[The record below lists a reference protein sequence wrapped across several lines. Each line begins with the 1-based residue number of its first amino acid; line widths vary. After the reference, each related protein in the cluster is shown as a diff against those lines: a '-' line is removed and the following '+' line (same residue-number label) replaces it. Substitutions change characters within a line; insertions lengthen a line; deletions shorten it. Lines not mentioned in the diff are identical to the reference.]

1 MKILVTGDWHLDA
14 RTAGFD
20 RFEDLREAVDWTVAL
35 AVSAGVDLYV
45 NLGDLCDPDST
56 RSHRAVGLA
65 CETAAALAGHGIAQV
80 WIAGNHDVIEDGTG
94 ATTLSALAGWS
105 RGRRFPPVMQRREV
119 RPIDAPIPA
128 ASPMY
133 DYPFIVAEEPMHVTR
148 VLGQSIDLVLL
159 PFTPR
164 AKGYDSARFV
174 EQVKYSRGCS
184 KLLVFGH
191 LNVIG
196 AEDGSEVEDFPR
208 GREVVFPTDALLAR
222 FGDRCMLFNGH
233 YHRRQTVRGVRMP
246 GALGRLG
253 FGEVGN
259 PAGVLLVEV

>member
-14 RTAGFD
+14 RTAGLD
-20 RFEDLREAVDWTVAL
+20 RFEDLRRAVDWTVGVARDQ
-35 AVSAGVDLYV
+35 GVDLYV

-80 WIAGNHDVIEDGTG
+80 WLAGNHDVIEDGTG
-94 ATTLSALAGWS
+94 ATTLAALAGWS
-105 RGRRFPPVMQRREV
+105 RGRGVRERAPVD
-119 RPIDAPIPA
+119 I
-128 ASPMY
+128 
-133 DYPFIVAEEPMHVTR
+133 AEQPMHLKLYEGHPV
-148 VLGQSIDLVLL
+148 DLLLL

-164 AKGYDSARFV
+164 ANAYDPTTLVNSIGVSTGA
-174 EQVKYSRGCS
+174 K

-233 YHRRQTVRGVRMP
+233 YHRRQIVRGVRMP

-259 PAGVLLVEV
+259 PTGVLLVEVEDA

>member
-20 RFEDLREAVDWTVAL
+20 RFEDLRAAVDWTVEL
-35 AVSAGVDLYV
+35 ASREHVDLYV
-45 NLGDLCDPDST
+45 MLGDLCDPDTT
-56 RSHRAVGLA
+56 RSHRAVGIA
-65 CETAAALAGHGIAQV
+65 CETAAKLADLGIAQA

-94 ATTLSALAGWS
+94 STTMAALAGWS
-105 RGRRFPPVMQRREV
+105 RSQRFRPGVLRIPVTDKPPNPKAFDLELRMCH
-119 RPIDAPIPA
+119 
-128 ASPMY
+128 
-133 DYPFIVAEEPMHVTR
+133 VAEEPIHIPRFFGTTN
-148 VLGQSIDLVLL
+148 DLMFL
-159 PFTPR
+159 PFTAR
-164 AKGYDSARFV
+164 AKAYDPCAFV
-174 EQVKYSRGCS
+174 KKT
-184 KLLVFGH
+184 KLSPNCCKVLVFGH

-196 AEDGSEVEDFPR
+196 ADDGSEVEDFPR
-208 GREVVFPTDALLAR
+208 GREVVFPVDELLAKW
-222 FGDRCMLFNGH
+222 GDKCLLFNGH

>member
-1 MKILVTGDWHLDA
+1 VKILVTGDWHLDA

-20 RFEDLREAVDWTVAL
+20 RFEDLRGAVDWTVAL
-35 AVSAGVDLYV
+35 AATVGVDLYV

-56 RSHRAVGLA
+56 RSHRAIGLA
-65 CETAAALAGHGIAQV
+65 CETAAKLADLGIAQV
-80 WIAGNHDVIEDGTG
+80 WLSGNHDVIEDGTG
-94 ATTLSALAGWS
+94 ATTLAALAGWASSS
-105 RGRRFPPVMQRREV
+105 RFAPVLRRTYRDDCVFVVAQEPRHIV
-119 RPIDAPIPA
+119 RFGD
-128 ASPMY
+128 
-133 DYPFIVAEEPMHVTR
+133 
-148 VLGQSIDLVLL
+148 GQIDLLLL

-164 AKGYDSARFV
+164 AKAYDPATFV
-174 EQVKYSRGCS
+174 ERIKLSDGCR

-259 PAGVLLVEV
+259 PAGVLLVEVSDA

>member
-20 RFEDLREAVDWTVAL
+20 RYEDLRDAVAWTVAV
-35 AVSAGVDLYV
+35 AETQHVDLYV
-45 NLGDLCDPDST
+45 MLGDLCDPDTT

-65 CETAAALAGHGIAQV
+65 CETAASLSDRGIAQV

-94 ATTLSALAGWS
+94 GTTMAALAGWS
-105 RGRRFPPVMQRREV
+105 RRRGYYHCPPT
-119 RPIDAPIPA
+119 PHNCA
-128 ASPMY
+128 
-133 DYPFIVAEEPMHVTR
+133 FIVAESPIHIGGI
-148 VLGQSIDLVLL
+148 LGTTNDLLVL
-159 PFTPR
+159 PYTAR
-164 AKGYDSARFV
+164 AKAYDPVQFV
-174 EQVKYSRGCS
+174 ERTQLSKGCT
-184 KLLVFGH
+184 KVLVFGH

-196 AEDGSEVEDFPR
+196 ADDGSETEDFPR
-208 GREVVFPTDALLAR
+208 GREVVFPTDALLAKW
-222 FGDRCMLFNGH
+222 GDRCMLFHGH

-259 PAGVLLVEV
+259 PAGVLIVEV